1 MGQPGAGGAQTRVEA
16 ENEHV
21 EKLKGN
27 VRRGGRERKVRLR
40 GPLTVCGAGGAL
52 RLQDASASR
61 DQVAPR

>member
-1 MGQPGAGGAQTRVEA
+1 MGQPGAEGAETRVEA

-21 EKLKGN
+21 VKLKGN
-27 VRRGGRERKVRLR
+27 VHRGGREWKVRLR
-40 GPLTVCGAGGAL
+40 GPLTVCGAVGAL